1 MNIAI
6 IEDDLM
12 LSSEILDY
20 FSSNRQI
27 NCVLAVDSIPKFQHF
42 FREFLEIDV
51 VLLDINLPL
60 VSGIDGIAA
69 IRRLLPDAEIVMHT
83 VVNDY
88 DTIFK
93 CICAGANGYLLKNGD
108 LQKLEADLLSIQ
120 EAGGCALSSSVARR
134 IISYF
139 QPKASVLEEENLSDQ
154 ESKIIRLLVDGL
166 SYQEVAENMNISI
179 NGVRYHIKNIYK
191 KLHVNSKGALL
202 RRYRE
207 GTLGLLHP
215 KQ

>member
-12 LSSEILDY
+12 LVDEIHAFLA
-20 FSSNRQI
+20 SNKRI
-27 NCVLAVDSIPKFQHF
+27 NCVLAVDSISKFQYF
-42 FREFLEIDV
+42 FRDFLQIDV
-51 VLLDINLPL
+51 VLLDINLPN
-60 VSGIDGIAA
+60 VSGIDGIPS
-69 IRRLLPDAEIVMHT
+69 IKRLLPEAEIIMHT

-93 CICAGANGYLLKNGD
+93 CICAGATGYLLKNGN
-108 LQKLEADLLSIQ
+108 LQQLESTLLAVQ
-120 EAGGCALSSSVARR
+120 EEGGSALSPSVARR

-139 QPKASVLEEENLSDQ
+139 QPKTSGNSEERPTDQ
-154 ESKIIRLLVDGL
+154 ELKIIRLLVDGL
-166 SYQEVAENMNISI
+166 SYQEIAGNMNISI

-191 KLHVNSKGALL
+191 KLEVNSKGALL

-207 GTLGLLHP
+207 GKIDL
-215 KQ
+215 

>member
-12 LSSEILDY
+12 LVEEIHDY
-20 FSSNRQI
+20 FATNQQI
-27 NCVLAVDSIPKFQHF
+27 KCVLAVDSISKFQNF
-42 FREFLEIDV
+42 FRDFLQIDA
-51 VLLDINLPL
+51 VLLDINLPNI
-60 VSGIDGIAA
+60 SGVDGLPA
-69 IRRLLPDAEIVMHT
+69 IRRLLPDAEIIMHT

-93 CICAGANGYLLKNGD
+93 CICAGASGYLLKNSN
-108 LQKLEADLLSIQ
+108 LQQLEATLLSVQ
-120 EAGGCALSSSVARR
+120 EEGGCALSSSVARR

-139 QPKASVLEEENLSDQ
+139 QPKTARGSSETLSDQ
-154 ESKIIRLLVDGL
+154 ELKIVRLLVDGL
-166 SYQEVAENMNISI
+166 SYQEAADHLNVTI

-202 RRYRE
+202 KRYWE
-207 GTLGLLHP
+207 GKISL
-215 KQ
+215 